1 MKNRDQDQMETLSE
15 HRNVRQRTNEGYRRW
30 FVSSFFDIIVWY
42 DKPNG
47 NLTGFQFCF
56 QKNKSE
62 RAFTWTDEYQSS
74 HIVSDGSIGFGTGH
88 FGSAVLH
95 GDGGLIPDTVM
106 ERFKKESGELD
117 TDLKQVIIEKIKIY
131 NSRT

>member
-1 MKNRDQDQMETLSE
+1 MGKRGPGEMETLTE
-15 HRNVRQRTNEGYRRW
+15 NRNVRQRSNEGYRRW

-47 NLTGFQFCF
+47 NLIGFQFCF

-74 HIVSDGSIGFGTGH
+74 HIVSDGSVGFGTGH
-88 FGSAVLH
+88 MGSAVLH
-95 GDGGLIPDTVM
+95 GDGGLIPDTVI
-106 ERFKKESGELD
+106 ERFERESGELD
-117 TDLKQVIIEKIKIY
+117 ADLRHMIIEKIKIY